1 MAVGNLNITI
11 SLDNG
16 QFTAALNQSGQA
28 LRQFTGQVRGA
39 NSAVGMAGVNFAKFG
54 TRLRDTVVT
63 LGLARNAILNVWS
76 AFGRLPA
83 TMVLA
88 TAQFERMQNLLTNMS
103 NADTMASRLADGN
116 KQFEQI
122 IDLARRAPFSIAAIQ
137 DSWVKFKSAG
147 LDPANGSMKALLD
160 AVSAFGG
167 SDDILK
173 RASIAI
179 QQMAGKG
186 VISMEELRQQLGEAV
201 PTAMKN
207 LADSMGISVQELAKR
222 VGNGGVQAAE
232 SLRNLFFEFNRV
244 FGGQS
249 EKMMQTFSGQLNIL
263 RTDMMLFAK
272 VVTEESGLFT
282 TIKTV
287 MGELGGALRSP
298 EVQAAATTIAQA
310 ISVMIMKMADLVRA
324 IWEWREPIGTAIKLL
339 GAFVLGVRV
348 IIPALSALAVG
359 FGVATTAAKSFGT
372 YMAVLKLIFAADG
385 VRAGITATLEVLR
398 SFLMLTPARWV
409 ALMVGALTAV
419 AGWLWVTRD
428 AADEAADAINRY
440 WDSATPEQI
449 DKSKKSLEGYRNEL
463 KAINNQLKAGGS
475 VVGGAFVPF
484 SAKEKA
490 QLKRQA
496 DEKAAEITKLEGN
509 IALAEAEAKR
519 KNTEQSSRL
528 FMLQAKNEVEAIKQT
543 SKTRESA
550 ERAAIDRLVET
561 KQLTAAQAAT
571 RWRDFTIANEKKE
584 TEQIMALLER
594 RRKAQQAILAST
606 TASADEKKTAFLNVK
621 GIEEEIKAAQDALNG
636 IISGRMNGIPDANNL
651 KAEKDPLSL
660 FMQQTQIKIARYRAQ
675 LDGEKEMAQE
685 VAAFLEEIEMA
696 ADGKSGT
703 FRGKTYSAKALE
715 DVQAL
720 VAEMAAKK
728 DAVQN
733 YNNLLTQQKY
743 SFDQLATLA
752 ESTGAELAT
761 WADAANNGGI
771 NELNNKL
778 LSATKQIAKLRENVV
793 AAGGD
798 LAKFDQQAAKVL
810 ADTRAIAAAEKI
822 DELTKLR
829 MKNELELITNSEERH
844 RVEMTQFSAEIEAY
858 ILRNQLTS
866 EQTEKIRQVTAA
878 ILEQRQQMFDMSTP
892 LRSMAEDWK
901 NQTENMKKST
911 AGWISAGVDAFVEF
925 AATGKA
931 TFGDLAKSILK
942 DILRI
947 ILRALIAQA
956 ILSAIGVKPGQTAS
970 TGSSFKDIL
979 ANMFGANIETTKNAK
994 GNIMTSDGPM
1004 PLQRYA
1010 AGGIAR
1016 RPQVAI
1022 FGEGSMAEA
1031 YVPLPD
1037 GRSIPVTLDGAAGGA
1052 SPNVTVNVINQSNS
1066 QVTAE
1071 QRGQPR
1077 FDGNGYVLDVV
1088 LKAMNQPGSFRDS
1101 MRSAVR

>member
-39 NSAVGMAGVNFAKFG
+39 NSAVGMTSVNFEKFG

-83 TMVLA
+83 TMVLV

-103 NADTMASRLADGN
+103 NADTMADRLADGN
-116 KQFEQI
+116 RQFEQI

-167 SDDILK
+167 TDDILK

-249 EKMMQTFSGQLNIL
+249 EKMMQTFSGQMNIL
-263 RTDMMLFAK
+263 KTDMMLFAK

-287 MGELGGALRSP
+287 MGELGTALRSP
-298 EVQAAATTIAQA
+298 EVQVAATVIAQA
-310 ISVMIMKMADLVRA
+310 LGQMIMKMAELVRA
-324 IWEWREPIGTAIKLL
+324 VWEWREPIGTAIKLL
-339 GAFVLGVRV
+339 GAFVIGVRV
-348 IIPALSALAVG
+348 IIPALGALAAG
-359 FGVATTAAKSFGT
+359 FAIATAAAKSFGT
-372 YMAVLKLIFAADG
+372 YMAVLRLIFAADG
-385 VRAGITATLEVLR
+385 IRAGIIATYEVLR
-398 SFLMLTPARWV
+398 SLLMLTPARWV

-428 AADEAADAINRY
+428 AADEAADAITRY
-440 WDSATPEQI
+440 WDSASPEQI
-449 DKSKKSLEGYRNEL
+449 DKSKKALESYRNEL
-463 KAINNQLKAGGS
+463 KSLNNQLKTGGS
-475 VVGGAFVPF
+475 VVGGTFIAF
-484 SAKEKA
+484 SEKERAQMQQKAK
-490 QLKRQA
+490 
-496 DEKAAEITKLEGN
+496 EKAAEIAKLETYIG
-509 IALAEAEAKR
+509 LAEGEVR
-519 KNTEQSSRL
+519 RRNMEQSSRL
-528 FMLQAKNEVEAIKQT
+528 FMLQAKNELEAIRQT
-543 SKTRESA
+543 SKTRESV

-584 TEQIMALLER
+584 TELILALLES
-594 RRKAQQAILAST
+594 RRKAQQAILSST
-606 TASADEKKTAFLNVK
+606 TASADQKQTAFLNVQA
-621 GIEEEIKAAQDALNG
+621 IEQEIKAAQEALNG
-636 IISGRMNGIPDANNL
+636 IITGRMNGIPDVNNL
-651 KAEKDPLSL
+651 KAEKDPLSI
-660 FMQQTQIKIARYRAQ
+660 FMKQTEVKIARYKAQ
-675 LDGEKEMAQE
+675 LNGEKDFAQE
-685 VAAFLEEIEMA
+685 VAAFVEEIEWA
-696 ADGKSGT
+696 ANGQSGT

-728 DAVQN
+728 DAVAE
-733 YNNLLTQQKY
+733 YNNLLTQSKY
-743 SFDQLATLA
+743 SFDQLTTLA
-752 ESTGAELAT
+752 EGTKAEMANWT
-761 WADAANNGGI
+761 EAANNGGM
-771 NELNNKL
+771 NEFNSKL
-778 LSATKQIAKLRENVV
+778 MSVSKQVAKLRENVV
-793 AAGGD
+793 AANGD
-798 LAKFDQQAAKVL
+798 VAKFDAIAGQVL
-810 ADTRAIAAAEKI
+810 NDTRSIAASEKI
-822 DELTKLR
+822 DELTRTKI
-829 MKNELELITNSEERH
+829 KNELELTTTSQERH
-844 RVEMTQFSAEIEAY
+844 RVEMAQFSAEIEAY

-866 EQTEKIRQVTAA
+866 AQAEKIRQVTAA
-878 ILEQRQQMFDMSTP
+878 ILEQRQQMFDLSTP

-911 AGWISAGVDAFVEF
+911 AGWISSGVDAFVEF

-931 TFGDLAKSILK
+931 TFGDLARSILK

-947 ILRALIAQA
+947 ILRAMVAQA
-956 ILSAIGVKPGQTAS
+956 ILSAIGGLKGSKAAPMPSGDVTAMFPS
-970 TGSSFKDIL
+970 GFTGFAKGGVMTGSGS
-979 ANMFGANIETTKNAK
+979 
-994 GNIMTSDGPM
+994 M
-1004 PLQRYA
+1004 PLRRYA
-1010 AGGIAR
+1010 EGGIAK
-1016 RPQVAI
+1016 RPQLAM
-1022 FGEGSMAEA
+1022 FGEGSQPEA

-1037 GRSIPVTLDGAAGGA
+1037 GRTIPVTLEGGAGGA

>member
-39 NSAVGMAGVNFAKFG
+39 NSAVGMAGIGFAKFG

-63 LGLARNAILNVWS
+63 LGLARNAVLNVWS

-83 TMVLA
+83 TMVMA

-103 NADTMASRLADGN
+103 NADTMADRLADGN
-116 KQFEQI
+116 RQFEQI

-167 SDDILK
+167 TDDILK

-249 EKMMQTFSGQLNIL
+249 EKMMQTFSGQMNIL
-263 RTDMMLFAK
+263 KTDMMLFAK

-287 MGELGGALRSP
+287 MGELGAALRSP
-298 EVQAAATTIAQA
+298 EVQTAATAIAQA
-310 ISVMIMKMADLVRA
+310 LSVMIIKMADLVRA
-324 IWEWREPIGTAIKLL
+324 VWEWREPIATAIKIL
-339 GAFVLGVRV
+339 GAFVIGVRV
-348 IIPALSALAVG
+348 IIPALGALAAG
-359 FGVATTAAKSFGT
+359 FGVATAAAKSFGT

-385 VRAGITATLEVLR
+385 IRAGIIATYEVIR
-398 SFLMLTPARWV
+398 SLLMLTPARWV
-409 ALMVGALTAV
+409 ALMVGGLTAV
-419 AGWLWVTRD
+419 AGWLWATRD
-428 AADEAADAINRY
+428 AADEAADAIIRY

-449 DKSKKSLEGYRNEL
+449 EKSKKALETYGKEL
-463 KAINNQLKAGGS
+463 RSINNQLKTGGS
-475 VVGGAFVPF
+475 VVGGVFIPF
-484 SAKEKA
+484 SDKEKA
-490 QLKRQA
+490 QLQKQA
-496 DEKAAEITKLEGN
+496 DEKVAEIARLETYIN
-509 IALAEAEAKR
+509 LAEGEIKR
-519 KNTEQSSRL
+519 RNMEQSSRL
-528 FMLQAKNEVEAIKQT
+528 FMLRAKNEIEAIRQT
-543 SKTRESA
+543 AKARESA
-550 ERAAIDRLVET
+550 ERLEIQKLEES
-561 KQLTAAQAAT
+561 KKLTAAQAAT
-571 RWRDFTIANEKKE
+571 RFRGFTIENEKKT
-584 TEQIMALLER
+584 TELVLGILES
-594 RRKAQQAILAST
+594 RRKAQQAILASAAS
-606 TASADEKKTAFLNVK
+606 TADQKQTAFLNVK
-621 GIEEEIKAAQDALNG
+621 AIEEEIKAVQDALNG
-636 IISGRMNGIPDANNL
+636 VIAGRMNGIPDANNL
-651 KAEKDPLSL
+651 KAEKDPLSI
-660 FMQQTQIKIARYRAQ
+660 FMKQTAVKIARYKAQ
-675 LDGEKEMAQE
+675 LDGEKDLAQE
-685 VAAFLEEIEMA
+685 VAAFVEEVEWA
-696 ADGKSGT
+696 ADGQSGT
-703 FRGKTYSAKALE
+703 FRGKTYSARALE
-715 DVQAL
+715 DVKAL

-728 DAVQN
+728 DQVTE
-733 YNNLLTQQKY
+733 YNNLLTQSKY

-752 ESTGAELAT
+752 EGTKAELAGWT
-761 WADAANNGGI
+761 DAANNGGMGD
-771 NELNNKL
+771 LNNKL
-778 LSATKQIAKLRENVV
+778 LSVTKQIAKLRENVV
-793 AAGGD
+793 SANGDIANFDSVAG
-798 LAKFDQQAAKVL
+798 QVL
-810 ADTRAIAAAEKI
+810 ADTRQIAAAEKI
-822 DELTKLR
+822 SDLQEQYR
-829 MKNELELITNSEERH
+829 KNQLELATNSQERH
-844 RVEMTQFSAEIEAY
+844 QIEMAQFSAEIEAY

-866 EQTEKIRQVTAA
+866 QQAEKIRQVTAA
-878 ILEQRQQMFDMSTP
+878 ILDQRQQMFEMNTP
-892 LRSMAEDWK
+892 LRAMADDWK

-911 AGWISAGVDAFVEF
+911 AGWISSGVDAFVEF

-931 TFGDLAKSILK
+931 TFGDLARSILK

-947 ILRALIAQA
+947 ILRAMVAQA
-956 ILSAIGVKPGQTAS
+956 ILSAIGGLKGSSTSALPSGDVTAMFPGGFTGFAKGGVM
-970 TGSSFKDIL
+970 TGSGS
-979 ANMFGANIETTKNAK
+979 
-994 GNIMTSDGPM
+994 M
-1004 PLQRYA
+1004 PLRRYA
-1010 AGGIAR
+1010 EGGIAR
-1016 RPQVAI
+1016 RPQLAM
-1022 FGEGSMAEA
+1022 FGEGSMPEA

-1037 GRSIPVTLDGAAGGA
+1037 GRTIPVSLEGGVGGSA
-1052 SPNVTVNVINQSNS
+1052 PNVTVNVINQSNS